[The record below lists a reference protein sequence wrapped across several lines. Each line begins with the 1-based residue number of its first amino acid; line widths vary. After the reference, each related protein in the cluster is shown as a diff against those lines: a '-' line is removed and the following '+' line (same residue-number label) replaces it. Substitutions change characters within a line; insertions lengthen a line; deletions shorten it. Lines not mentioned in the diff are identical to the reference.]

1 MNQKLLNPA
10 FIGVETIKALVAEY
24 ENQGGLSAAFRKTG
38 AMGYSQITETY
49 ISDNG
54 NYADAAAAEI
64 KLNQLDIDRIVATL
78 SSIAPSRSLYHDIPA
93 QDWRAG
99 AFDLA
104 QLSRYRLTG
113 PGNCIFVNCAPRLEQ
128 RGVQTDNTGEKI
140 YAGMLPNGTVV
151 AGVSSHSFAFFRDLV
166 ADSKMEIYE
175 VGVQNKGSQFR
186 SRDFF
191 PWFSKLL
198 AHNLGQNHQGWKKDL
213 SVGERR
219 AFLKQL
225 NFINTDS
232 QLALESIPDLSK
244 KPVVVRVDT
253 HGNLKLSISNSDV
266 KSEWEGRPLT
276 VTINGKSYEAEI
288 RQHMFDN
295 DTVGA
300 GIAPGSSGQWPDS
313 SKADSRFLEIALMG
327 RSMRDDA
334 KITDQLLKEGV
345 FIEIKVASHE
355 NVVSLVSVGAAT
367 EEKKR
372 HPGDDNVFN
381 PA

>member
-1 MNQKLLNPA
+1 MNQKLLNPT
-10 FIGVETIKALVAEY
+10 FVGVETIKALIAEY
-24 ENQGGLSAAFRKTG
+24 EAQGGLSGAFRATG
-38 AMGYSQITETY
+38 ALGYSPITETY

-54 NYADAAAAEI
+54 NYADAAVGEI
-64 KLNQLDIDRIVATL
+64 ELNRLDIDRIIATL
-78 SSIAPSRSLYHDIPA
+78 SGVAPPRSNYRDIPA

-104 QLSRYRLTG
+104 QFSRYRTSG

-151 AGVSSHSFAFFRDLV
+151 AGVSPHSFAFFRDLV
-166 ADSKMEIYE
+166 AETKMEIYE

-213 SVGERR
+213 TVEERR

-225 NFINTDS
+225 NFINTGS
-232 QLALESIPDLSK
+232 RLGLESIPDLVK
-244 KPVVVRVDT
+244 KPVVARVDT
-253 HGNLKLSISNSDV
+253 HGNLKLSLTRSDV
-266 KSEWEGRPLT
+266 KLEWLDRPLT
-276 VTINGKSYEAEI
+276 VTINGKPYEAEI
-288 RQHMFDN
+288 RDHMFDN
-295 DTVGA
+295 DTPLA

-313 SKADSRFLEIALMG
+313 SKDDPRFLEIALMG
-327 RSMRDDA
+327 RSLRDDA
-334 KITDQLLKEGV
+334 GITDQLLKEGV
-345 FIEIKVASHE
+345 FVEIRVASHE
-355 NVVSLVSVGAAT
+355 NVVSLVTAGAAVSAAGQREPKADAT
-367 EEKKR
+367 
-372 HPGDDNVFN
+372 PY
-381 PA
+381 